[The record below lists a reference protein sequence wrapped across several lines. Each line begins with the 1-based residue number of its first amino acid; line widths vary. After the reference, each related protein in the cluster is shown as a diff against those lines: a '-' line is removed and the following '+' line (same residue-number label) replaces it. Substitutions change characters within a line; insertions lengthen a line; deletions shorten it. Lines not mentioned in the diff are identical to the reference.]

1 MHKRKTFLVYPPNYK
16 PGDGFV
22 VRHSRLQ
29 AWKVASRMGVGAS
42 VDVDIQIHPAR
53 CKHWTSSVH
62 TGLWGPLTL
71 RAHNEQS

>member
-22 VRHSRLQ
+22 VRHSKLQ
-29 AWKVASRMGVGAS
+29 AWKVAARMGAGAS
-42 VDVDIQIHPAR
+42 VDVDIQTHPAR
-53 CKHWTSSVH
+53 CKNWTSSVH

-71 RAHNEQS
+71 KAHNG